1 MEIKLQGF
9 ADLDK
14 ALQDI
19 EKQATRKAV
28 LRRALKK
35 AAEPM
40 VKLAQSR
47 VPVDKG
53 NLVGSIEISAKLDKR
68 QAGLHKKQFRNNKAS
83 VELFLGPSYTLGAG
97 GRHGHLVEFGTSPH
111 INGGKFAG
119 TSHPGTRPQPF
130 MRPAWDQDQQDMLD
144 RLGEEIAADL
154 AKVAARAA
162 RKAAKGA

>member
-1 MEIKLQGF
+1 MDVKLQGF
-9 ADLDK
+9 ADLDR

-40 VKLAQSR
+40 AALAASMAPDDPSTTGFDLRKSIKVGPRLSR
-47 VPVDKG
+47 SQKKAHRKMFRDDKAAVEMF
-53 NLVGSIEISAKLDKR
+53 VGAGPLP
-68 QAGLHKKQFRNNKAS
+68 QAGF
-83 VELFLGPSYTLGAG
+83 
-97 GRHGHLVEFGTSPH
+97 VEFGTSPH

-119 TSHPGTRPQPF
+119 TSHPGTSPRPF
-130 MRPAWDQDQQDMLD
+130 MRPAWDQDKGPLLD

-154 AKVAARAA
+154 AKTAARIA
-162 RKAAKGA
+162 RKAAQGA